1 MFFLRAPKNRTQDR
15 RSPLHPSRSC
25 HSSCWQQLP
34 NHPPRPCPQLPQQQE
49 PAVRQRL
56 RLSCPGRGEY
66 AKQRSDIGTPFSC
79 AGSLVP
85 CTHDSLLVPPPPSP
99 FFLPPPLHRSSLAL
113 THPSTSSPIK
123 SRRRRRRFE
132 STSAKKIDSVCE
144 TNQQTQRRT
153 KSSH

>member
-1 MFFLRAPKNRTQDR
+1 MFFFARAKKPKTGQTITT
-15 RSPLHPSRSC
+15 SPLQKLPHQLLAAAAQPPTPPLSPAAATTRTSC
-25 HSSCWQQLP
+25 SPEVETEL
-34 NHPPRPCPQLPQQQE
+34 
-49 PAVRQRL
+49 
-56 RLSCPGRGEY
+56 PGRGEY